1 MTIISKN
8 NSNSNYEIA
17 AWLLQKKPYIM
28 SNDTL
33 NMLDGYIPLLIII
46 VVIPLALIFGFKIL
60 PALGANR
67 YGDNTV
73 KLDTETI
80 LKKAAYED
88 APPGVD
94 QKYLEPYESG
104 EVAREIWGKP
114 SINQYYVV
122 VLLFVVFDVD
132 MLLLFPWA
140 VDFKQLGLIKFIETL
155 IFLAMPL
162 FGVYYAFKHGYMR
175 WLK

>member
-1 MTIISKN
+1 
-8 NSNSNYEIA
+8 
-17 AWLLQKKPYIM
+17 
-28 SNDTL
+28 
-33 NMLDGYIPLLIII
+33 MLDGYIPLLIII
-46 VVIPLALIFGFKIL
+46 VVLPLALIFGFKIL

-67 YGDNTV
+67 YGDN
-73 KLDTETI
+73 KISLRTEDI

-88 APPGVD
+88 TPPGED
-94 QKYLEPYESG
+94 QRYLEPYESG
-104 EVAREIWGKP
+104 EVAREIWGRP
-114 SINQYYVV
+114 SINQYYIV

-140 VDFKQLGLIKFIETL
+140 YDFKSLGLIPFIETL

-162 FGVYYAFKHGYMR
+162 FAVYYAFKLGYMR